1 MATNPIYGEETT
13 VNAHDA
19 GAIEEARLFRDL
31 ASHARERCWPDRAR
45 RFATRALA
53 ILEREHGPDHP
64 DVAATLVCRAGSREE
79 CADHVRAEADFRR
92 AIGILDLLP
101 QDPGNL
107 DLQRLRVRAA
117 SGLAK
122 VMSALGRYREAETL
136 LKSALLLAE
145 QTFGWKHGEA
155 ADVLN
160 SLAALYREVGGF
172 EKAFRLHRRALAI
185 AETTLGPD
193 HPTVATIL
201 RSLGVL
207 EHRRDRLAS
216 AESFARRSL
225 VIREKTAGQDHPHV
239 ASSASV
245 LAGILQ
251 AQEKFDEAASLYGRA
266 LTIFERWFG
275 PEHQEVATTLSK
287 LNELFRVWGHEARR
301 VAPSVLSIPDAA
313 SFPADAAVAFGP
325 GQPGALYHH

>member
-1 MATNPIYGEETT
+1 MRANPNYSEETT
-13 VNAHDA
+13 VKAHNVD
-19 GAIEEARLFRDL
+19 AIEEATLFRDL
-31 ASHARERCWPDRAR
+31 AHHARERCWPDRAR

-53 ILEREHGPDHP
+53 ILEREHGPNHP
-64 DVAATLVCRAGSREE
+64 DVVAVLLCRAGAREE
-79 CADHVRAEADFRR
+79 CTDHARAEADYRR

-107 DLQRLRVRAA
+107 DVQRLRVRAA

-122 VMSALGRYREAETL
+122 VMCALGRYREAETM
-136 LKSALLLAE
+136 LKTALMVAE

-160 SLAALYREVGGF
+160 SLAVLYREVGGF

-185 AETTLGPD
+185 AETTLGSD

-201 RSLGVL
+201 YSLGVL
-207 EHRRDRLAS
+207 EYRRDRLAS

-225 VIREKTAGQDHPHV
+225 AIREKTVGQDHPHV

-251 AQEKFDEAASLYGRA
+251 AQEKFDEAASFYGRA

-275 PEHQEVATTLSK
+275 LEHHEVATTLSK

-301 VAPSVLSIPDAA
+301 VEPSVLTIPNAA
-313 SFPADAAVAFGP
+313 SFPADAAVASAHV
-325 GQPGALYHH
+325 QPGALYHH

>member
-1 MATNPIYGEETT
+1 MRTKPIYSEETT
-13 VNAHDA
+13 VKAHNVGSIQDA
-19 GAIEEARLFRDL
+19 TLFRDL
-31 ASHARERCWPDRAR
+31 ANHARERCWPDRAR
-45 RFATRALA
+45 RFATRALV
-53 ILEREHGPDHP
+53 ILEREHGPNHP
-64 DVAATLVCRAGSREE
+64 DVAAILVCRAGAREE
-79 CADHVRAEADFRR
+79 CTDHARAEADYRR
-92 AIGILDLLP
+92 AISILDLLP
-101 QDPGNL
+101 QDQGNL
-107 DLQRLRVRAA
+107 DVQRLRVRAT

-136 LKSALLLAE
+136 LKSALLVAE

-160 SLAALYREVGGF
+160 RLAALYREVGGF
-172 EKAFRLHRRALAI
+172 EKAYRLHRRALAI

-225 VIREKTAGQDHPHV
+225 AIREKTAGQDHPHV
-239 ASSASV
+239 ASTASV

-251 AQEKFDEAASLYGRA
+251 SQEKFDEAASLYGRA

-275 PEHQEVATTLSK
+275 PEHHEVATTLSK

-301 VAPSVLSIPDAA
+301 VEPSVMAIPDAG
-313 SFPADAAVAFGP
+313 SFPADTAVAFGH

>member
-1 MATNPIYGEETT
+1 MRTNTIHSEETT
-13 VNAHDA
+13 VKAHDV
-19 GAIEEARLFRDL
+19 GAIEEATLFRDL
-31 ASHARERCWPDRAR
+31 AHHARERCWPDRAR
-45 RFATRALA
+45 RFATRALV
-53 ILEREHGPDHP
+53 ILEREYGPSHP
-64 DVAATLVCRAGSREE
+64 DVAAVLICRAGAREE
-79 CADHVRAEADFRR
+79 CADHGRAEADYRR
-92 AIGILDLLP
+92 AIDMLNSLTQVPGDLDM
-101 QDPGNL
+101 
-107 DLQRLRVRAA
+107 QRLRVRAT

-122 VMSALGRYREAETL
+122 VMCALGRYREAEAM
-136 LKSALLLAE
+136 LKGALTMAE

-160 SLAALYREVGGF
+160 SLAALYREIGGF

-207 EHRRDRLAS
+207 EHKRDRLAS

-225 VIREKTAGQDHPHV
+225 AIREKTAGPDHPHV

-251 AQEKFDEAASLYGRA
+251 AQERFDEASSLYGRA
-266 LTIFERWFG
+266 LTIYERWFG
-275 PEHQEVATTLSK
+275 PDHQEVATTLSK
-287 LNELFRVWGHEARR
+287 MNELFRAWGQEARR
-301 VAPSVLSIPDAA
+301 VEPSVLAIPDAA
-313 SFPADAAVAFGP
+313 SFPENTAVGFGYV
-325 GQPGALYHH
+325 QPGALYHH

>member
-1 MATNPIYGEETT
+1 MRTNTIHSEETT
-13 VNAHDA
+13 VKAHEV
-19 GAIEEARLFRDL
+19 GAIEKATLFRDL
-31 ASHARERCWPDRAR
+31 AHHARERCWPDRAR
-45 RFATRALA
+45 RFATRALV
-53 ILEREHGPDHP
+53 ILEREYGPNHP
-64 DVAATLVCRAGSREE
+64 DVAAILICRAGAREE
-79 CADHVRAEADFRR
+79 CADHARAEADYRR
-92 AIGILDLLP
+92 AIDMLNSLTHAPGDLDI
-101 QDPGNL
+101 
-107 DLQRLRVRAA
+107 QRLRVRAT

-122 VMSALGRYREAETL
+122 VMCALGRYREAEAM
-136 LKSALLLAE
+136 LKDALTMAE
-145 QTFGWKHGEA
+145 QSFGWKHGEA

-225 VIREKTAGQDHPHV
+225 AIREKTAGPDHPHV

-251 AQEKFDEAASLYGRA
+251 AQERFDEASSLYGRA
-266 LTIFERWFG
+266 LTIYERWFG
-275 PEHQEVATTLSK
+275 PDHQEVATTLSK
-287 LNELFRVWGHEARR
+287 MNELFRAWGQEARR
-301 VAPSVLSIPDAA
+301 VEPSVLAIPDAA
-313 SFPADAAVAFGP
+313 SFPADTAVGFGYV
-325 GQPGALYHH
+325 QPGALYHH